1 MASGVLCM
9 SKDLDLDRAIAL
21 FRSGESLRECEK
33 KTGVNYRK
41 IDREAKKRG
50 VSKGDVSQL
59 ISSMASDKVSFV
71 TLPATE
77 QMLVTKKVNKLAAHK
92 QIIHTMT
99 ETNLV
104 GVGEK
109 LKNHE
114 ELSMLDHKNAQDLID
129 KASVTLGVNQRH
141 ANGANIQQNN
151 QTVVTEGMGLV
162 GLLKEAKRIRAEK
175 VIKGE

>member
-1 MASGVLCM
+1 M

-33 KTGVNYRK
+33 QTGVNYRK

-71 TLPATE
+71 TLPVTE
-77 QMLVTKKVNKLAAHK
+77 QMLVTKEVNKLAAHK

-129 KASVTLGVNQRH
+129 KASITLGVNERH
-141 ANGANIQQNN
+141 SKPTQVSQTTQTLVAGEKSIQ
-151 QTVVTEGMGLV
+151 
-162 GLLKEAKRIRAEK
+162 EK
-175 VIKGE
+175 IYERVMNATQ